1 MGNNIWRQEP
11 TRQEGPELTRE
22 GVAVRREWGAEDR
35 HGKEAEQAWTR
46 SYKHDISFEEL
57 MQALGGSGQGG

>member
-1 MGNNIWRQEP
+1 M
-11 TRQEGPELTRE
+11 
-22 GVAVRREWGAEDR
+22 AVRREWGAEDR

-46 SYKHDISFEEL
+46 SYKHDLSFEEF